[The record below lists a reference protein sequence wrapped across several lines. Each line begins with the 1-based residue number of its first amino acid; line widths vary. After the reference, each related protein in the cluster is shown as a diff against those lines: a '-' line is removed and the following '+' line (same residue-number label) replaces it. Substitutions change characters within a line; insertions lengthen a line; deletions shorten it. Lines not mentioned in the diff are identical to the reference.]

1 MTDSHFSGIG
11 PRSKQILNKYQQF
24 VPQSMSFPSPLVWE
38 SAKGCRIWDADG
50 QEYIDFTSG
59 ILVLNVGHSNDR
71 VTAAIIEQAGKVL
84 NCYAATSAI
93 IADFLE
99 KLAQLLPS
107 SLRQIILLTTGS
119 EAIEAAIRISR
130 AATGKHEVISFSGA
144 FHGRTH
150 MAMSLGGMKN
160 IKEGFGPLASGILHA
175 YYPYCYRCY
184 FEKTYPSCGIYCF
197 KDIERVVQTES
208 SGSIA
213 GLLIEPYL
221 GAGGAIAAPKEFI
234 QRVRDF
240 CTKNDIIFILDEVQ
254 SSFGRT
260 GHMFAF
266 EGLDIEPDIVCM
278 GKGIS
283 SGIPMSAI
291 AIRRDLAKNVRK
303 GAFGSTYGGFNTL
316 ACAAGIATLDILT
329 KEGVIEN
336 ARRISQLMLSTL
348 EEIKNRHPIM
358 GDVRGKGL
366 SLGVEFVADAVSQ
379 EPAGELAYEV
389 AKFALSNGLA
399 ILLHPGGL
407 YGNVIRMMPP
417 LTIDIETAQKG
428 LEIFEQAVESIED

>member
-1 MTDSHFSGIG
+1 MTVSNFSGIDS
-11 PRSKQILNKYQQF
+11 RSTQILKKYQQF
-24 VPQSMSFPSPLVWE
+24 APKSMSFPSPLVWE
-38 SAKGCRIWDADG
+38 SAKGCQIWDADG
-50 QEYIDFTSG
+50 REYIDFTSG
-59 ILVLNVGHSNDR
+59 VLVLNVGHSNDR
-71 VTAAIIEQAGKVL
+71 VTAAIVEQAGKVL
-84 NCYAATSAI
+84 NCYGATSAV

-107 SLRQIILLTTGS
+107 NLRQIILLTTGS
-119 EAIEAAIRISR
+119 EAIEAAVRISR
-130 AATGKHEVISFSGA
+130 AATGKYEVIAFSGA

-150 MAMSLGGMKN
+150 MAMSLGGMRN
-160 IKEGFGPLASGILHA
+160 IKEGFGPMAPGVLHA

-197 KDIERVVQTES
+197 KDIERVVQAES

-221 GAGGAIAAPKEFI
+221 GAGGAIAAPKEFV

-240 CTKNDIIFILDEVQ
+240 CIKEDIIFILDEVQ

-283 SGIPMSAI
+283 SGIPMSAV
-291 AIRRDLAKNVRK
+291 AIRGDLAENVRK
-303 GAFGSTYGGFNTL
+303 GAFGSTYGGFNPL
-316 ACAAGIATLDILT
+316 ACAAGIATLEILT
-329 KEGVIEN
+329 EEGTVEN
-336 ARRISQLMLSTL
+336 TRRISQWMLSAL
-348 EEIKNRHPIM
+348 KEIQNRHPII
-358 GDVRGKGL
+358 GDVRGEGL
-366 SLGVEFVADAVSQ
+366 SFGVEFIADAVSC

-389 AKFALSNGLA
+389 AKHALSNGLA
-399 ILLHPGGL
+399 ILLHPGGI
-407 YGNVIRMMPP
+407 YGNVLRIMPP
-417 LTIDIETAQKG
+417 LIIDMETAQKG
-428 LEIFEQAVESIED
+428 LEIFEQAVESIEN